1 VTTKIAL
8 LVDSDELQKWERRTV
23 RQLLDD
29 ERLNAEIALIIVNS
43 NRTQSTTAERI
54 SALISEF
61 SLWKVL
67 VLLRIVRR
75 SISFSPGH
83 RSRTPI
89 NDIVDIKN
97 NVVQSYTPIS
107 TDGVGNKLPSEAISA
122 LENTDI
128 AIRFGFGIITGKALD
143 APTHGVLS
151 YHHGDMIKYRGRPA
165 GFYEFINNESV
176 AGVTVQRLSERLDAG
191 EIVATTHCEIADCR
205 SLREVRERLF
215 TASPPLLSEAV
226 VRLRD
231 ERPSQKPETLGTIYS
246 TPAASD
252 VLRYIRRRISQTM
265 RKGR

>member
-1 VTTKIAL
+1 MKTKIAL
-8 LVDSDELQKWERRTV
+8 LVDNESLQEWERRAV
-23 RQLLDD
+23 RQVLEDDRLD
-29 ERLNAEIALIIVNS
+29 AEIALVIVNS
-43 NRTQSTTAERI
+43 NQTESTTIERI
-54 SALISEF
+54 SMFISEF
-61 SLWKVL
+61 SLWKVFIL
-67 VLLRIVRR
+67 FRIVRQ
-75 SISFSPGH
+75 SISSSPGY
-83 RSRTPI
+83 RFRTPI
-89 NDIVDIKN
+89 DEAVDIEN
-97 NVVQSYTPIS
+97 NVVQSYAPIS

-128 AIRFGFGIITGKALD
+128 AIRFGFGIIKGKTLD

-151 YHHGDMIKYRGRPA
+151 YHHGDITKYRGRPV

-226 VRLRD
+226 IRLRD
-231 ERPSQKPETLGTIYS
+231 ERPSRKPETLGTIYS

-252 VLRYIRRRISQTM
+252 VLRYIRRRISRTM
-265 RKGR
+265 RMGR

>member
-1 VTTKIAL
+1 MTTKIAL
-8 LVDSDELQKWERRTV
+8 LVDSDELQEWERRAV
-23 RQLLDD
+23 RQVLDD
-29 ERLNAEIALIIVNS
+29 ERLDVEITLVIVNS
-43 NRTQSTTAERI
+43 DQTESTTAGRI
-54 SALISEF
+54 STLVSEF
-61 SLWKVL
+61 SLWKVF

-75 SISFSPGH
+75 SISNSPEY

-89 NDIVDIKN
+89 DEVVDVEEN
-97 NVVQSYTPIS
+97 AVQSYTPIS
-107 TDGVGNKLPSEAISA
+107 TDGIGNKLPSEAISG

-128 AIRFGFGIITGKALD
+128 AIRFGFGIIEGEVLD
-143 APTHGVLS
+143 APTYGVLS
-151 YHHGDMIKYRGRPA
+151 YHHGDMAKYRGRPA

-191 EIVATTHCEIADCR
+191 EIVVTTHCEIADCI

-226 VRLRD
+226 IGLRD
-231 ERPSQKPETLGTIYS
+231 EQPSQKPETLGTIYS

-252 VLRYIRRRISQTM
+252 ILRYIWRRISRTI

>member
-1 VTTKIAL
+1 MTTKIAL
-8 LVDSDELQKWERRTV
+8 LVDSDKLQEWERRAV
-23 RQLLDD
+23 RQVLDD
-29 ERLNAEIALIIVNS
+29 ERLDVEIALVIVNS

-54 SALISEF
+54 STLISEF

-67 VLLRIVRR
+67 VLLRIIRR
-75 SISFSPGH
+75 SISVSPEY
-83 RSRTPI
+83 RSQTPI
-89 NDIVDIKN
+89 DDIIDVEDTA
-97 NVVQSYTPIS
+97 VQSYTPIS
-107 TDGVGNKLPSEAISA
+107 MDGVGNKLPSEAISA
-122 LENTDI
+122 LETTDI
-128 AIRFGFGIITGKALD
+128 AIRFGFGIIKGRALD

-151 YHHGDMIKYRGRPA
+151 YHHGDMTKYRGRPA

-205 SLREVRERLF
+205 SLREVQERLF

-231 ERPSQKPETLGTIYS
+231 EQPSQKPETLGTIYS

-265 RKGR
+265 RKGK

>member
-1 VTTKIAL
+1 MTTKIAL
-8 LVDSDELQKWERRTV
+8 LVDNESLQEWERRAV
-23 RQLLDD
+23 RQVLEDNRLDT
-29 ERLNAEIALIIVNS
+29 EIALVIVNS
-43 NRTQSTTAERI
+43 DQTESTTAGRI
-54 SALISEF
+54 NMFISEF
-61 SLWKVL
+61 SLWKVF

-75 SISFSPGH
+75 SISGSPEY
-83 RSRTPI
+83 RFRTPI
-89 NDIVDIKN
+89 DEVVDIEN
-97 NVVQSYTPIS
+97 NTVQSYAPIS
-107 TDGVGNKLPSEAISA
+107 TDGIGNRLPFEAISA

-165 GFYEFINNESV
+165 GFYEFINDESV

-191 EIVATTHCEIADCR
+191 EIVATTHCEIADCK
-205 SLREVRERLF
+205 SLREVREQLF

-231 ERPSQKPETLGTIYS
+231 ERPPQKPETLGDIYS

-252 VLRYIRRRISQTM
+252 VLRYIRRRISRTM
-265 RKGR
+265 RRRE